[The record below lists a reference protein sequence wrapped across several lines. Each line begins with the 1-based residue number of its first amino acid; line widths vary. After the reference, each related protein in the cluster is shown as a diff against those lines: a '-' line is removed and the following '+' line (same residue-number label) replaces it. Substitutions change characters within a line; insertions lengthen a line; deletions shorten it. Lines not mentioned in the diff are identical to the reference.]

1 MQIYHVETQE
11 DYDALMVE
19 LSDRGAKWISGQ
31 EATDLEEW
39 HNYKECTGIFLENNI
54 IEYSDIDF
62 FKEDFPD
69 TPIQKYKAK
78 QNGYIEGEYYCMPKK
93 KTLSQA
99 INDVVNSPNHY
110 TQGEYEVI
118 DILEDKLTSDEYMGF
133 LKGNVTKYNFR
144 ELYKNQDEDIAKAEF
159 YQKKMKEFVAKGK
172 TIYSRIAKRF
182 TKVTGYEFDNE
193 FIKQLESGELKI
205 VRTDD
210 GSQVNDPTGDIY

>member
-19 LSDRGAKWISGQ
+19 LSDRGAKWVSGQ

-78 QNGYIEGEYYCMPKK
+78 QNDVESSIKQVSQNNAELFHKILTDLEQTYLAKNKDYGNSFEESLNEYGEVAG
-93 KTLSQA
+93 LVR
-99 INDVVNSPNHY
+99 I
-110 TQGEYEVI
+110 G
-118 DILEDKLTSDEYMGF
+118 DKLNRAKNLS
-133 LKGNVTKYNFR
+133 KNKANVTDESKIDTYLDMANYNIMQAMW
-144 ELYKNQDEDIAKAEF
+144 LMKQED
-159 YQKKMKEFVAKGK
+159 
-172 TIYSRIAKRF
+172 
-182 TKVTGYEFDNE
+182 
-193 FIKQLESGELKI
+193 
-205 VRTDD
+205 
-210 GSQVNDPTGDIY
+210 

>member
-19 LSDRGAKWISGQ
+19 LEGKGYNVMPIKGNRFFAMQRTCVIPFDGLPARVVSLDFASEQ
-31 EATDLEEW
+31 FPNVA
-39 HNYKECTGIFLENNI
+39 
-54 IEYSDIDF
+54 IE
-62 FKEDFPD
+62 
-69 TPIQKYKAK
+69 KYKAK
-78 QNGYIEGEYYCMPKK
+78 QNGYRFEPYDSSEWKRKK
-93 KTLSQA
+93 EELLERD
-99 INDVVNSPNHY
+99 NDLVNSPNHY